1 MMNLSVRNIL
11 PVLFVTLLTVTA
23 CAYQLAAPPVA
34 SLPEV
39 LPATPIP
46 VPEET
51 TPPEPT
57 PNSEPTA
64 IPEWRMCRTSVVRA
78 IPEYSKKQLLNSF
91 QTFDPFVVLTIDD
104 GYSNSV
110 FDQMLDV
117 LEENDV
123 TATFFLVGTSFGEKI
138 SKDNLVR
145 LVENGN
151 EIGYHSYSHP
161 EVSIV
166 EKMTAADWQNDY
178 QQWSERLL
186 SVIGQD
192 VYDKG
197 VAPYARAPYGAWTPA
212 YMSFLKTQ
220 ELEPVNW
227 SADEHTFEPNRTPLR
242 DGSILILHII
252 PENMDELE
260 KLMTTDW
267 NVISLRRAL
276 GEVCD

>member
-1 MMNLSVRNIL
+1 MKFSLRVIL
-11 PVLFVTLLTVTA
+11 PVLFITLFTVTA
-23 CAYQLAAPPVA
+23 CTNQLAVPPVA

-39 LPATPIP
+39 APATPIP
-46 VPEET
+46 VPDKT
-51 TPPEPT
+51 APPEPA
-57 PNSEPTA
+57 PSIEPTA
-64 IPEWRMCRTSVVRA
+64 IAEVRMCRTSVVRA
-78 IPEYSKKQLLNSF
+78 IPGYNNKQLLTSF
-91 QTFDPFVVLTIDD
+91 QTFDAFVVLTIDD

-110 FDQMLDV
+110 FDQMLDI
-117 LEENDV
+117 LEENEV

-138 SKDNLVR
+138 SQDNLVR

-161 EVSIV
+161 EVSVV

-197 VAPYARAPYGAWTPA
+197 VTPYARAPYGAWTPA
-212 YMSFLKTQ
+212 FMSFLKAQ
-220 ELEPVNW
+220 GLEPVNW

-252 PENMDELE
+252 PENLDELDQ
-260 KLMTTDW
+260 LMTSGW
-267 NVISLRRAL
+267 EVISVRRAL
-276 GEVCD
+276 GEECK